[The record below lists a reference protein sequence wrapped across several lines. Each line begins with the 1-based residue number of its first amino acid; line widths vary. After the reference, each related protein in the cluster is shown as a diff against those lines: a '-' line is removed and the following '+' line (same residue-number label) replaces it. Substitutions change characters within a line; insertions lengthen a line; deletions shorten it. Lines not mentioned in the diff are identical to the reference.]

1 MTKPA
6 STSSSARSL
15 TPGEVV
21 GGAYRVV
28 RTLHEGKQGTVVE
41 VEQIRLGRRF
51 ALKTLGAHFAKDV
64 AAQKRLIKE
73 VELLSKLD
81 HPHIVP
87 IVDFNRTA
95 QGEPYLVME
104 LLQGEPLGA
113 RLAPG
118 QTFEIQRA
126 LTIGSHVAS
135 ALAAAHAKGI
145 CHRSLNPRHVY
156 VTESGGGPFA
166 HVFGLSLYHH
176 LPAAQSGEHALV
188 PSSRYLAYV
197 APEQKKSGSVAAD
210 ELGDQ
215 YALAVM
221 IYHMLTGAVPEIRW
235 GVMSLFRRGQSPI
248 APPSGFRSGIPN
260 ALDRV
265 ILRGL
270 SQDPAGRYAKMSDF
284 AAALLEAGRNYFR
297 RSFHGVERPSTP
309 PSAPVSGTRSA
320 DLSLT
325 PTGFPTSHSS
335 VPPKPTSDRHSAP
348 SSLTGELALLEDL
361 IRVARTA
368 PIQMDAVNAILQLLQ
383 KAENTMSTQVE
394 RRVSDNHRVFEEIL
408 QRYLGGSISVLEVR
422 SIPENHPELTPKRAF
437 LLSCIDGV
445 TTTTEVVQLSPLP
458 RLETLANL
466 AAMMRSGIL
475 RAKS

>member
-6 STSSSARSL
+6 STNSSSRIL
-15 TPGEVV
+15 TPGEVI

-28 RTLHEGKQGTVVE
+28 RTLHEGQQGTVVE
-41 VEQIRLGRRF
+41 VEQIRLGRRL

-95 QGEPYLVME
+95 DGEPYLVME
-104 LLQGEPLGA
+104 LLQGTSLGSH
-113 RLAPG
+113 LAPG
-118 QTFEIQRA
+118 QTLEIPRA
-126 LTIGSHVAS
+126 LTIGAHVAS

-156 VTESGGGPFA
+156 LTESSGAPFA
-166 HVFGLSLYHH
+166 HVFGLSLSHH
-176 LPAAQSGEHALV
+176 SPAAQSGEHALI
-188 PSSRYLAYV
+188 PSSRYLAYL
-197 APEQKKSGSVAAD
+197 APEQKKSGGALAD
-210 ELGDQ
+210 ELADQ
-215 YALAVM
+215 YALSVM
-221 IYHMLTGAVPEIRW
+221 IYHMLTGSVPEVRG
-235 GVMSLFRRGQSPI
+235 GVMSLFRRSQPPI
-248 APPSGFRSGIPN
+248 SPPSGFRSGIPP

-265 ILRGL
+265 LLRGL

-284 AAALLEAGRNYFR
+284 SAALLEAGRNYFR
-297 RSFHGVERPSTP
+297 RSTTVTP
-309 PSAPVSGTRSA
+309 PPPMPSGAPLSGARPLDSPN
-320 DLSLT
+320 T
-325 PTGFPTSHSS
+325 PSGFPASPSS
-335 VPPKPTSDRHSAP
+335 VPPKPSSDRSSHP
-348 SSLTGELALLEDL
+348 NSLTGELALLEDL

-368 PIQMDAVNAILQLLQ
+368 PILMDAVNAILQLLQ

-394 RRVSDNHRVFEEIL
+394 RRVSDNHRVFEDIL
-408 QRYLGGSISVLEVR
+408 LRYLGGAISVLEVR
-422 SIPENHPELTPKRAF
+422 SIPESHPELTPKRAF

-445 TTTTEVVQLSPLP
+445 TTTNEVVQLSPLP

-466 AAMMRSGIL
+466 SAMMRAGIL